1 MHSTEAILEEIELQN
16 KTTYQDYA
24 DEQSWIPETRFWI
37 KKSDMKSITRRV
49 NADRESALN
58 SYDMAI
64 YDTIYLAGWSINVD
78 KTRDLIAGIKRTLGK
93 LQH

>member
-16 KTTYQDYA
+16 KTTCQDYA
-24 DEQSWIPETRFWI
+24 DEQSWISETLFWI

-64 YDTIYLAGWSINVD
+64 YDAIYLAGWIINVD
-78 KTRDLIAGIKRTLGK
+78 KTRDLITGIKRTFGK

>member
-16 KTTYQDYA
+16 KTTCQDYA
-24 DEQSWIPETRFWI
+24 DEQSWISETLFWI

-58 SYDMAI
+58 SYDMAQLYHI
-64 YDTIYLAGWSINVD
+64 
-78 KTRDLIAGIKRTLGK
+78 
-93 LQH
+93 H